1 MYAHAVMVFIVALE
15 INESPFPHIF
25 SFVGYRVPQP
35 QITFC
40 INAFFNKIKKKE
52 IAYFLILQIIIFYIL
67 RKLKKQQEVIIT
79 CKSKK
84 DRGYNSQKKDDKQKP
99 MVTTITQKTTA

>member
-40 INAFFNKIKKKE
+40 INAFFNKTKKKE
-52 IAYFLILQIIIFYIL
+52 ITYFLTLQIIIFYIL

-79 CKSKK
+79 SKSKK
-84 DRGYNSQKKDDKQKP
+84 DRGYNGQKKDDKQKP

>member
-1 MYAHAVMVFIVALE
+1 
-15 INESPFPHIF
+15 
-25 SFVGYRVPQP
+25 
-35 QITFC
+35 
-40 INAFFNKIKKKE
+40 
-52 IAYFLILQIIIFYIL
+52 LQIIIFYIL

-84 DRGYNSQKKDDKQKP
+84 DRGYNSQNKDDKQKP